1 MRSATFLITLI
12 VIISSFI
19 IIPNSTLGTASA
31 AQLTYSDTAHENAT
45 VSYYNTSTTSPSATT
60 LTFQPSANT
69 TATDLAINLGSWTMN
84 SAGTEAWQNIT
95 SGNPI
100 GFYVASGTRISLNA
114 TEFEEGSFHYDSN
127 TWGSIGTV
135 YMTVTVGSTQMTAFH
150 TYDVATEGNIYF
162 ITFAPCITSSVS
174 GEITSLSFYATY
186 YYQAWGIAPDYLE
199 TEVIYQGN
207 TTQTALASDVAS
219 IPFVYG
225 YHYQDAVSSSFSSQ
239 IPPYFASFKIYWSA
253 QYPTEAI
260 YPYTYPITINN
271 PPSGSGY
278 YQQLFTFS
286 NPSQYGINSAG
297 SNILFSLSNGTNLY
311 AWIQSI
317 NSTSMNVW
325 VKVPYG
331 TSTVNLNVYPQFE
344 NLLSSTGYLGE
355 APQLS
360 SPYNASNNAFLVFGM
375 GYFFTGTTLNP
386 LLVVT
391 SGTTI
396 SQDNGLTISTNSTTY
411 LGAYLNVNYNASKYE
426 LVYNAYYSGTSTTP
440 PSIIGPILGFG
451 TTGSAGG
458 LSEGDNEYQAV
469 AYNGTNHESSPIPM
483 STTSYNNFI
492 YWLSG
497 TTVNI
502 QYNGITYSVG
512 GNYPY
517 SVNGSYPFELYTYD
531 NTLHINYIIPV
542 VKLPNGM
549 PTYSIGSPV
558 SPTTSSPI
566 TGIIGQYGI
575 SFAPTTQDIPVT
587 SYTVTYNITFVATR
601 PNSATETSTTSY
613 SITQATDGIYFNASF
628 SFSWSFSNPTL
639 YVSSSYPISW
649 YINVSHLLDEYPSY
663 TSNTINFGVSPANYS
678 RATYGSDSTQ
688 YFDFIY
694 YYNSTSSSADSV
706 TFTVTTSELVNNYPT
721 ITYASLKYSGHGS
734 TEVLTVNASNP
745 FKNETLQLTN
755 VNWGD
760 GSPTQ
765 SSPVE
770 TPVDK
775 NYYNFTLTHQYNTT
789 GTFTVTLLV
798 VNAVGNSA
806 SLSSSAHGSISLSI
820 TINYT
825 SNALPVKTNTRIFF
839 NYTQINVNVQNV
851 YLYINNILV
860 QANNTTSNTNY
871 NGAVSYVIPYYLTQ
885 TAEFDAKW
893 LWTAGGI
900 SGSQVIQYSVAN
912 SVPTVGTWVIVN
924 YTIGT
929 GSTATKESIPYFYT
943 QRIPFNFTWSYY
955 VWQILLPPNS
965 VNITVKGNPQWKDP
979 IISVPANYY
988 ANISTFALLVS
999 TSEFQV
1005 TWLAPN
1011 PIGNALII
1019 IEYYPES
1026 AIFGEFGVN
1035 IPFNTFDTYLN
1046 GKQIYSPTQQV
1057 NIGESIVINTTTV
1070 YGTLISSYS
1079 TTVSEQTQFIE
1090 IPLNIVP
1097 LTIDNMNSSYVIG
1110 MKVTAHNVTQTGQY
1124 LMPLQSQVFYVPAGT
1139 YVFSFTYLNFNSYS
1153 VVKYLNISAT
1163 ISGVSYYIITG
1174 VTLTQINYNVQQTQ
1188 HNITNLVEN
1197 VNITLS
1203 NSNSKIYNETL
1214 IIKSDLTNTN
1224 SSIIKQV
1231 LDENTT
1237 ISNIHSIVQQIQSDV
1252 YAIQNN
1258 ILSQINSTA
1267 LSVTTKETT
1276 IKDLVSLSL
1285 QEENATFSYQLRFG
1299 TPSVSGTTYQ
1309 FPVFVSLFNG
1319 QMANLSVTQQAW
1331 QNMRLYYVSGN
1342 QSVPLNFSVTNV
1354 KPGSFIVQIYNITPA
1369 MASSISSG
1377 DSLIAAQGEV
1387 KEGVLTNLA
1396 AGIIGSQQIQ
1406 YSSNNLWTEIFGLS
1420 PPKGNASING
1430 MFEYLSWL
1438 GESYAGR
1445 AIYLIVILAALAYY
1459 VTMIN
1464 SKLNERRKKK

>member
-1 MRSATFLITLI
+1 SVQFLA
-12 VIISSFI
+12 
-19 IIPNSTLGTASA
+19 GR
-31 AQLTYSDTAHENAT
+31 
-45 VSYYNTSTTSPSATT
+45 YYT
-60 LTFQPSANT
+60 
-69 TATDLAINLGSWTMN
+69 GSN
-84 SAGTEAWQNIT
+84 
-95 SGNPI
+95 
-100 GFYVASGTRISLNA
+100 YV
-114 TEFEEGSFHYDSN
+114 YD
-127 TWGSIGTV
+127 IGTV
-135 YMTVTVGSTQMTAFH
+135 YMNVTIGSTKISASH
-150 TYDVATEGNIYF
+150 TYD
-162 ITFAPCITSSVS
+162 TSGGGVFYIVFDPSVIS
-174 GEITSLSFYATY
+174 PVTGTVTALSFYASY
-186 YYQAWGIAPDYLE
+186 YENAWTTVGPANLFTE
-199 TEVIYQGN
+199 TKYTGN
-207 TTQTALASDVAS
+207 TTSTAEVNYGIP

-225 YHYQDAVSSSFSSQ
+225 YGYQNSVVSSSFSSQ
-239 IPPYFASFKIYWSA
+239 VPPYLTSFKIYWSA

-317 NSTSMNVW
+317 NSTSMSVW

-331 TSTVNLNVYPQFE
+331 TSSVNLNVYPSSE
-344 NLLSSTGYLGE
+344 NLFSSTGYLGE

-360 SPYNASNNAFLVFGM
+360 PTYGGYFNAPLVFGNASSPNAWDFAGTTLPSQWKFVGGNASQYLTQDNGVTVHIGRENGTNGVGIIATGIYGRGIYAIITNMQNTTSNSGDTAGLGMSSSSGAGVAYVSYNSYEGSSIASTGTLPTGFYTSGTPYTLTSGTYFQIPDTRYSGVLGESYTGVSSISLYSSNDGFAYYKFDAGAYPSNESEPLTANFGIWNNAF
-375 GYFFTGTTLNP
+375 NE
-386 LLVVT
+386 
-391 SGTTI
+391 TI
-396 SQDNGLTISTNSTTY
+396 SASAIFLPVQLT
-411 LGAYLNVNYNASKYE
+411 
-426 LVYNAYYSGTSTTP
+426 
-440 PSIIGPILGFG
+440 
-451 TTGSAGG
+451 
-458 LSEGDNEYQAV
+458 Q
-469 AYNGTNHESSPIPM
+469 
-483 STTSYNNFI
+483 
-492 YWLSG
+492 
-497 TTVNI
+497 
-502 QYNGITYSVG
+502 
-512 GNYPY
+512 
-517 SVNGSYPFELYTYD
+517 
-531 NTLHINYIIPV
+531 
-542 VKLPNGM
+542 M

-601 PNSATETSTTSY
+601 PNSATETATTSY

-649 YINVSHLLDEYPSY
+649 DVNVSHLLNEYPSY
-663 TSNTINFGVSPANYS
+663 VSNTINFGVSPATYS

-820 TINYT
+820 SINYT
-825 SNALPVKTNTRIFF
+825 SNALPVKTNTRIYF

-924 YTIGT
+924 YTVGT

-943 QRIPFNFTWSYY
+943 QRIPFNSTWSYY

-988 ANISTFALLVS
+988 TNISTFALLVS

-1011 PIGNALII
+1011 PIGSALIV

-1057 NIGESIVINTTTV
+1057 TLGESLVINTTTV

-1079 TTVSEQTQFIE
+1079 ITVSEQTQFIE

-1110 MKVTAHNVTQTGQY
+1110 MQVTAHDITQTGQY
-1124 LMPLQSQVFYVPAGT
+1124 IMPLQSQVFYVPAGT
-1139 YVFSFTYLNFNSYS
+1139 YNFSFMYLNFNSYS
-1153 VVKYLNISAT
+1153 VVKYLNT
-1163 ISGVSYYIITG
+1163 TMTLSGVSYFIITG
-1174 VTLTQINYNVQQTQ
+1174 VTLTQINYHVQQTQ
-1188 HNITNLVEN
+1188 HNITDLVEN

-1214 IIKSDLTNTN
+1214 IIRSDLTNTN

-1237 ISNIHSIVQQIQSDV
+1237 INNIHSIVQQIQSNINI
-1252 YAIQNN
+1252 IQNN
-1258 ILSQINSTA
+1258 ILSAINSTA

-1285 QEENATFSYQLRFG
+1285 QEENATFSYQLKFG

-1342 QSVPLNFSVTNV
+1342 QSIPLNFSVTNV
-1354 KPGSFIVQIYNITPA
+1354 RPGSFIVEIYNITPA
-1369 MASSISSG
+1369 MASSISSN
-1377 DSLIAAQGEV
+1377 DAVIAAQGEV

-1396 AGIIGSQQIQ
+1396 AGIIGSQQVR
-1406 YSSNNLWTEIFGLS
+1406 YSSSDLWTEIFGLS
-1420 PPKGNASING
+1420 PPKGNASVSG

-1459 VTMIN
+1459 IIAIN
-1464 SKLNERRKKK
+1464 SKMNERRKKK

>member
-1 MRSATFLITLI
+1 Y
-12 VIISSFI
+12 
-19 IIPNSTLGTASA
+19 
-31 AQLTYSDTAHENAT
+31 LT
-45 VSYYNTSTTSPSATT
+45 
-60 LTFQPSANT
+60 
-69 TATDLAINLGSWTMN
+69 
-84 SAGTEAWQNIT
+84 
-95 SGNPI
+95 
-100 GFYVASGTRISLNA
+100 
-114 TEFEEGSFHYDSN
+114 
-127 TWGSIGTV
+127 
-135 YMTVTVGSTQMTAFH
+135 
-150 TYDVATEGNIYF
+150 
-162 ITFAPCITSSVS
+162 
-174 GEITSLSFYATY
+174 
-186 YYQAWGIAPDYLE
+186 
-199 TEVIYQGN
+199 
-207 TTQTALASDVAS
+207 
-219 IPFVYG
+219 
-225 YHYQDAVSSSFSSQ
+225 
-239 IPPYFASFKIYWSA
+239 SFKIYWSA

-297 SNILFSLSNGTNLY
+297 SNVMFSLTNGTNLY

-317 NSTSMNVW
+317 NLTSMNVW

-331 TSTVNLNVYPQFE
+331 TTQIDMNVYPQFE
-344 NLLSSTGYLGE
+344 NLFSSTGYLGE

-360 SPYNASNNAFLVFGM
+360 STYGEYFNAPLVFGNATSPNAWD
-375 GYFFTGTTLNP
+375 FAGTTLPSQWKFVGGSASQYLTQDNGITVHIGTENGTYGVGIVATGIYDRGIYAIITNMQNTTSNP
-386 LLVVT
+386 GDSVGLGMSSSSGFGVAYVSYNTYDGSSIASMQTLPGGFYISGTPYTLT
-391 SGTTI
+391 SGTYFQIPNTRYGGVLGISYTGVSSISLYSSNDGFAYYKFEAGAYPSNESEPLTANFGIWNNAYNDTI
-396 SQDNGLTISTNSTTY
+396 SASAIFLPVQLT
-411 LGAYLNVNYNASKYE
+411 
-426 LVYNAYYSGTSTTP
+426 
-440 PSIIGPILGFG
+440 
-451 TTGSAGG
+451 
-458 LSEGDNEYQAV
+458 Q
-469 AYNGTNHESSPIPM
+469 
-483 STTSYNNFI
+483 
-492 YWLSG
+492 
-497 TTVNI
+497 
-502 QYNGITYSVG
+502 
-512 GNYPY
+512 
-517 SVNGSYPFELYTYD
+517 
-531 NTLHINYIIPV
+531 
-542 VKLPNGM
+542 M
-549 PTYSIGSPV
+549 PTYSIGSLV

-649 YINVSHLLDEYPSY
+649 DVNVSHLLNEYPSY
-663 TSNTINFGVSPANYS
+663 ASNTVNFGVSPANYS

-806 SLSSSAHGSISLSI
+806 SLSSSAHGSIALSI
-820 TINYT
+820 SINYT

-912 SVPTVGTWVIVN
+912 SVPTVGTWVILN

-988 ANISTFALLVS
+988 PNISTFALLIS

-1011 PIGNALII
+1011 NAQTSLIV
-1019 IEYYPES
+1019 IEYYPETS
-1026 AIFGEFGVN
+1026 LWGLFGVT
-1035 IPFNTFDTYLN
+1035 IPFSDFHTYLN
-1046 GKQIYSPTQQV
+1046 GQMIYSPTQTV
-1057 NIGESIVINTTTV
+1057 SLGSTVVINTTSI

-1079 TTVSEQTQFIE
+1079 FTATQSTEFVE
-1090 IPLNIVP
+1090 IPLDIVP
-1097 LTIDNMNSSYVIG
+1097 LTVYNMNSSYVIEMTVSQG
-1110 MKVTAHNVTQTGQY
+1110 SVTQTSQVI
-1124 LMPLQSQVFYVPAGT
+1124 MPLSQDTFYAPAGT
-1139 YVFSFTYLNFNSYS
+1139 YNFSFTYLPFSGGGA
-1153 VVKYLNISAT
+1153 VKYYNVTRTL
-1163 ISGVSYYIITG
+1163 SGVSYVVING
-1174 VTLTQINYNVQQTQ
+1174 VTLTQLGLEVHQTQ
-1188 HNITNLVEN
+1188 QNITSLVEN
-1197 VNITLS
+1197 VNISLANSNDYIKNQIIHLSLNLTNVNSTIINQINTVETQIKNINATLYNQLLNVITDVKNTNTTVVNQANTILLKLKSYNSTLYNQTLS
-1203 NSNSKIYNETL
+1203 ILANIKDVNTSIINQILTTQTDIKNVNTTLYNQITTAITDVL
-1214 IIKSDLTNTN
+1214 NTN
-1224 SSIIKQV
+1224 S
-1231 LDENTT
+1231 T
-1237 ISNIHSIVQQIQSDV
+1237 IHTQLNSL
-1252 YAIQNN
+1252 
-1258 ILSQINSTA
+1258 LSSLKNDNST
-1267 LSVTTKETT
+1267 
-1276 IKDLVSLSL
+1276 
-1285 QEENATFSYQLRFG
+1285 
-1299 TPSVSGTTYQ
+1299 
-1309 FPVFVSLFNG
+1309 
-1319 QMANLSVTQQAW
+1319 
-1331 QNMRLYYVSGN
+1331 
-1342 QSVPLNFSVTNV
+1342 
-1354 KPGSFIVQIYNITPA
+1354 IYNQTVK
-1369 MASSISSG
+1369 
-1377 DSLIAAQGEV
+1377 LINDIINTNSTV
-1387 KEGVLTNLA
+1387 K
-1396 AGIIGSQQIQ
+1396 
-1406 YSSNNLWTEIFGLS
+1406 
-1420 PPKGNASING
+1420 
-1430 MFEYLSWL
+1430 
-1438 GESYAGR
+1438 
-1445 AIYLIVILAALAYY
+1445 
-1459 VTMIN
+1459 
-1464 SKLNERRKKK
+1464 NEA